1 MTTNSPPLGSP
12 APAAANAAQASA
24 EAPEAALLEHEY
36 DGIREYDNP
45 LPRWWVWMFAGS
57 FFFSVGYF
65 FHYHVSHNGVSIADS
80 YEQDMREAREAEAK
94 QSLAQPVS
102 EDSLSKLTLDPALMA
117 DAQVLFVARCAPC
130 HGEHAQGIIGP
141 NLTDS
146 SWVHGRGT
154 LTDIYGVVEGGVAAK
169 GMPAWGRLLTPV
181 ELRKVVAFV
190 GTQRG
195 KNVLGKPAE
204 GTPAP

>member
-1 MTTNSPPLGSP
+1 MTTSSPPISSD
-12 APAAANAAQASA
+12 APAAANTASA
-24 EAPEAALLEHEY
+24 KSREPEADLLEHEY

-45 LPRWWVWMFAGS
+45 LPGWWVWMFAGS
-57 FFFSVGYF
+57 FFFSIAYA

-80 YEQDMREAREAEAK
+80 YEQDMREAREADAK
-94 QSLAQPVS
+94 QSLSEPVT
-102 EDSLSKLTLDPALMA
+102 EDSLSKLTLDSALMA
-117 DAQVLFVARCAPC
+117 DTQVLFVARCAPC
-130 HGEHAQGIIGP
+130 HGEHGQGIIGP
-141 NLTDS
+141 NLTDG
-146 SWVHGRGT
+146 SWIHGRGT

-195 KNVLGKPAE
+195 KNVSGKAAE
-204 GTPAP
+204 GTPVQ

>member
-1 MTTNSPPLGSP
+1 MTTS
-12 APAAANAAQASA
+12 APTRASA
-24 EAPEAALLEHEY
+24 QGVTPAKSAAPEAELLEHEY

-65 FHYHVSHNGVSIADS
+65 FHYHVSHNGTSIADG
-80 YEQDMREAREAEAK
+80 YEEDMREARELEAK
-94 QSLAQPVS
+94 QSLAQPVTD
-102 EDSLSKLTLDPALMA
+102 ESLSKLTLDAALMA
-117 DAQVLFVARCAPC
+117 DARVLFVARCAPC
-130 HGEHAQGIIGP
+130 HGERAQGIIGP
-141 NLTDS
+141 NLTDAA
-146 SWVHGRGT
+146 WIHGQGT
-154 LTDIYGVVEGGVAAK
+154 LSEIYGVVEAGVAAK

-195 KNVLGKPAE
+195 KNVPGKAPE
-204 GTPAP
+204 GVAAP